1 MTTPAGSS
9 NTSTVG
15 ESSNSSDL
23 TSDPLMLDLTSE
35 LLGEDLLGICEC
47 GACTVSS
54 FLQSIPCPRP
64 SSIPA
69 LSLSFLEVS
78 HLDGV
83 QRQLLL
89 GRLYLEYK
97 AIVNR
102 FSKLTHAIERFILEK
117 KISFS
122 NLSKT
127 IAKLESFMPSLPQDE
142 KVRDIRRAKT
152 NNKLFAL
159 LPDDSSF
166 LDYHVF
172 EDIARELKNA
182 ELNSKVAEYKKFL
195 EGYCHRGIFECPSF
209 SPASKKG
216 HSSFITELHCSR
228 HKMTLRELAAIQ
240 EQVCGILGVVP
251 NTICLCSSA
260 SKMPA
265 GNIQVRDLGVHGACL
280 RAHGPGCCM
289 YWWL

>member
-1 MTTPAGSS
+1 MATPGGSS

-15 ESSNSSDL
+15 ESSHSDL
-23 TSDPLMLDLTSE
+23 TSDPSTLDLTSE
-35 LLGEDLLGICEC
+35 LLGEDLSGICEC

-69 LSLSFLEVS
+69 LSLSFLELS
-78 HLDGV
+78 HLDAV

-97 AIVNR
+97 AVVNR

-142 KVRDIRRAKT
+142 KIKDIRRAKS
-152 NNKLFAL
+152 NNKLFTL
-159 LPDDSSF
+159 LPDDNSF

-172 EDIARELKNA
+172 EDITRELKNA
-182 ELNSKVAEYKKFL
+182 ELNLKVAEYKKLL
-195 EGYCHRGIFECPSF
+195 EVYCQRGIFECPSF

-228 HKMTLRELAAIQ
+228 HKMTLRELVAIQ
-240 EQVCGILGVVP
+240 EQLCGILGVVP
-251 NTICLCSSA
+251 NTICLCSGA

-265 GNIQVRDLGVHGACL
+265 GNIQVRLLCWGG
-280 RAHGPGCCM
+280 R
-289 YWWL
+289 